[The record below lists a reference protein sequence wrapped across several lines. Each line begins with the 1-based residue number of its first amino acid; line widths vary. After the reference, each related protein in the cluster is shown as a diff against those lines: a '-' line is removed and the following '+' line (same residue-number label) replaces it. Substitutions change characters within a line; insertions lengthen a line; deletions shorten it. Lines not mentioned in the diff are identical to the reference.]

1 MSARRSV
8 EAMTRAAVLAWE
20 EAVHSLGIEPT
31 QRIRPNPA
39 QWLWYA
45 VWGPLPER
53 HRMWVLYD
61 ATTSTWVLRHFLRI
75 LTTIALPVAAIAIFL
90 PAPGGLRA
98 LTAFVTG
105 ACAFFLTA
113 VWVNEGTEHRLIQ
126 AGWRWGLGPE
136 VRERRSQMAQRIGAM
151 ARRDR
156 MRARRS

>member
-1 MSARRSV
+1 
-8 EAMTRAAVLAWE
+8 MTRLRIVVWE
-20 EAVHSLGIEPT
+20 EAVLSLGIEPT
-31 QRIRPNPA
+31 PRIRPNPA

-53 HRMWVLYD
+53 NRVWVLFD

-75 LTTIALPVAAIAIFL
+75 LTVIAPPVAAIAIFL

-113 VWVNEGTEHRLIQ
+113 VWVNEGTEHRLAQ
-126 AGWRWGLGPE
+126 AGWRWGIGPE
-136 VRERRSQMAQRIGAM
+136 VRELRSHMMQRVAYK
-151 ARRDR
+151 
-156 MRARRS
+156 